1 MKEEDIEDTL
11 WFIDDLNDNTRVRTG
26 YMYNP
31 YLHNKGMIIDDITIL
46 TSVNWT
52 PYGLCTNREM
62 GVIFLSKEVTDFY
75 EKIYSRDFD
84 RNNRIDGLNVT
95 IEGISPSMEKID
107 LYEINAVIAQEGTY
121 TYEWTLDGKPL
132 EWDTEYAKFTAN
144 IGTHTISLTV
154 TDAFIG
160 KATCTVTFEI
170 TGFKVGTSA
179 MQALLIIG
187 AVMLAVGALVY
198 LLAVRKNKVPL

>member
-11 WFIDDLNDNTRVRTG
+11 WFIDDLNDNTRVKTG
-26 YMYNP
+26 YMYKP
-31 YLHNKGMIIDDITIL
+31 YLHNKGMIVDDITIL

-52 PYGLCTNREM
+52 PHGLCTNREM

-75 EKIYSRDFD
+75 EKVFSRDYSRNY
-84 RNNRIDGLNVT
+84 RVGGLTVSIDGL
-95 IEGISPSMEKID
+95 SQSMEKVD
-107 LYEINAVIAQEGTY
+107 LYEITAVIAQEGTY

-132 EWDTEYAKFTAN
+132 EWDTEYAKFTAD

-154 TDAFIG
+154 KDAFIG
-160 KATCTVTFEI
+160 NATCTVTFEI

-179 MQALLIIG
+179 LHALIIIG
-187 AVMLAVGALVY
+187 AVMLVAGALIY